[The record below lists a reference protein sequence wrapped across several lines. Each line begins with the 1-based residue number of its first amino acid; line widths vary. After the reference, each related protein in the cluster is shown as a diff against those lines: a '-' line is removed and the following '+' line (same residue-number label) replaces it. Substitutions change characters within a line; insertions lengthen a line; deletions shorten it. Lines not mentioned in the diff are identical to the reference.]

1 MKTMNGPLKTQC
13 CHFKK
18 KKKKKIPHTLKVR
31 HVCCSARRQRHEIYN
46 AAAPFSPPVSE
57 YSCFYQDVPT
67 HKAIEATRRLYYD
80 VNRSNNPV

>member
-13 CHFKK
+13 CHFK

>member
-1 MKTMNGPLKTQC
+1 MKMTNGPLKNSTLSRVG
-13 CHFKK
+13 
-18 KKKKKIPHTLKVR
+18 KKKKIPHALKAR
-31 HVCCSARRQRHEIYN
+31 RACCSARRQRHEIYN
-46 AAAPFSPPVSE
+46 AAAPFSPPVWE